1 MNVKLRP
8 GAPGDSAECG
18 RICFEAFKKIAEQ
31 HNFPRDF
38 PSPEIASGLMT
49 LLITQPGFHSI
60 VAERDGR
67 IVGSNFLDERSVI
80 TGIGPISVDPDAQTR
95 GIGRLLMEGA
105 LARARERSAAGV
117 RLVQAGYNNQ
127 TMCLYSK
134 LGFRA
139 REPLSVMTGS
149 PPKVNLP
156 GYSVRRA
163 GQDDIDA
170 CNRLCR
176 TVHGH
181 DRSGEV
187 ADAIRAET
195 ATVVERLGRIT
206 GYATEIGFFAHAAA
220 ETDDDLMALIAA
232 ADKIAGP
239 GILVP
244 TRNHEL
250 FTWCLENNLKLTQ
263 QMTLMTIGLYCE
275 PAGAYLPS
283 ILY

>member
-8 GAPGDSAECG
+8 GVPGDSAECG
-18 RICFEAFKKIAEQ
+18 RICFEAFKEIAEQ
-31 HNFPRDF
+31 HSFPKDF
-38 PSPEIASGLMT
+38 PSPEIASGLMMF
-49 LLITQPGFHSI
+49 LITHPGFYSV

-67 IVGSNFLDERSVI
+67 IVGSNFLDERSAI
-80 TGIGPISVDPDAQTR
+80 TGIGPISVDPNVQTR
-95 GIGRLLMEGA
+95 GIGRLLMENA
-105 LARARERSAAGV
+105 LARAHERGVAGV

-134 LGFRA
+134 LGFQA

-149 PPKVNLP
+149 PPKMNLP
-156 GYSVRRA
+156 GYAVRRA
-163 GQDDIDA
+163 GKDDIDV

-181 DRSGEV
+181 DRSGEL

-206 GYATEIGFFAHAAA
+206 GYATEIGFFAHAVA
-220 ETDDDLMALIAA
+220 ETDDDLMAMIGAV
-232 ADKIAGP
+232 DNIAGP

-244 TRNHEL
+244 TRNHAL
-250 FTWCLENNLKLTQ
+250 FTWCLENDLKLVQ

-283 ILY
+283 ILF